1 MTTLTTHGRYDYSA
15 ITNRPDYAWP
25 GGKRLAVYIGLNLEH
40 FAFGEG
46 LGAEL
51 APGGPQ
57 PDILNYAWR
66 DYGNRVG
73 AWRMRDMFDALEMPV
88 SVLANSAMYD
98 YAPDL
103 MAAYQA
109 RGDEI
114 VGHGRTNA
122 ERQSVLPEAE
132 EAALIAEATE
142 VLTRGNDGTPP
153 KGWLSPW
160 IAESHATPDLLKAAG
175 YGYTLNWAMD
185 DQPVWMR
192 TKHGPLLSIPYPQ
205 EANDIPSIVARKDGG
220 QAFADI
226 VRENFDEMLEQSAQ
240 QPLVMGIA
248 LHPYLV
254 GQPYRLR
261 ALRRVLQ
268 HICAHRSDIWLTRA
282 GDIFDYCVTC
292 DAILKPD

>member
-1 MTTLTTHGRYDYSA
+1 MLPGHDRYDYVP
-15 ITNRPDYAWP
+15 ITQRADYNWP
-25 GGKRLAVYIGLNLEH
+25 NGARLAVYLGLNLEH

-57 PDILNYAWR
+57 PDVLNYAWR

-73 AWRMRDMFDALEMPV
+73 AWRMRDMLDALGLPA
-88 SVLANSAMYD
+88 SILANSAMYD

-103 MAAYQA
+103 MAAFRA
-109 RGDEI
+109 RDDEV

-122 ERQSVLPEAE
+122 ERQSSLDEAS
-132 EAALIAEATE
+132 EAQLIAEATAAI
-142 VLTRGNDGTPP
+142 TRAEGTAP

-160 IAESHATPDLLKAAG
+160 IAESRVTPDLLAEAG
-175 YGYTLNWAMD
+175 YGYTLNWCMD

-192 TKHGPLLSIPYPQ
+192 THAGRLLAIPYPQ
-205 EANDIPSIVARKDGG
+205 EVNDIPSIVARKDGAA
-220 QAFADI
+220 QFADMI
-226 VRENFDEMLEQSAQ
+226 IDNFDEMLEQSAH

-261 ALRRVLQ
+261 HLRRALS
-268 HICAHRSDIWLTRA
+268 HIAAHRDRIWLTRA
-282 GDIFDYCVTC
+282 GDIHAYCRHE
-292 DAILKPD
+292 IPDLIA

>member
-1 MTTLTTHGRYDYSA
+1 VSPLPTHGRYDYSA
-15 ITNRPDYAWP
+15 ITDRPDYSWP
-25 GGKRLAVYIGLNLEH
+25 DGKRLAIYIGLNLEH

-51 APGGPQ
+51 AAGGPQ
-57 PDILNYAWR
+57 PDVLNYAWR

-73 AWRMRDMFDALEMPV
+73 AWRMLDMFDALEMPV

-98 YAPDL
+98 YAPNL
-103 MAAYQA
+103 MAAYSA

-114 VGHGRTNA
+114 VGHGRTNS
-122 ERQSVLPEAE
+122 ERQSELAQPE
-132 EAALIAEATE
+132 EAALIAEATQ
-142 VLTRGNDGTPP
+142 VITRSEGVAP

-192 TKHGPLLSIPYPQ
+192 TKNGPLLSIPYPQ

-226 VRENFDEMLEQSAQ
+226 LRSNFDEMLEQSVH

-261 ALRRVLQ
+261 ALRQVLQ
-268 HICAHRSDIWLTRA
+268 HICSHRNDIWLTRA
-282 GDIFDYCVTC
+282 GDIYDFCLSC
-292 DAILKPD
+292 DVVPKPE